1 MLTIGYESK
10 PHKCSIQTTNQCGFD
25 FIGRVI
31 IILIM
36 EVLRTF
42 IVKYNESRDVNK
54 LAVLMQTKETYY
66 IEYIADDGMGWS
78 NHLKELS
85 KEDAEK
91 LII

>member
-1 MLTIGYESK
+1 
-10 PHKCSIQTTNQCGFD
+10 
-25 FIGRVI
+25 
-31 IILIM
+31 M

-85 KEDAEK
+85 KEEAEK